1 MFVNIRRRL
10 EAAKI
15 VLKNSRVKFL
25 PVSIV
30 QQFCATLHH
39 RMSQILLTGQ
49 SSRPK
54 YMYFNSLNA
63 KLPSY
68 RNQSN
73 DLEDK
78 SIDWFLYDNFEV
90 RVKQFCAQLHYR
102 YFFKTFSTVS
112 NSLLQGTVEIPIPLK
127 IKHLGP
133 FLISFRQAIFGTY
146 RNRFNHKQK

>member
-1 MFVNIRRRL
+1 MWN
-10 EAAKI
+10 
-15 VLKNSRVKFL
+15 
-25 PVSIV
+25 
-30 QQFCATLHH
+30 FCLYRSAILRYTSP
-39 RMSQILLTGQ
+39 SQEPNTINWTKLSTSLLL
-49 SSRPK
+49 SRPK
-54 YMYFNSLNA
+54 YTYFNSLNA

-73 DLEDK
+73 NLEDK

-112 NSLLQGTVEIPIPLK
+112 NSLLQGTVDIPILLK
-127 IKHLGP
+127 IKHLGH